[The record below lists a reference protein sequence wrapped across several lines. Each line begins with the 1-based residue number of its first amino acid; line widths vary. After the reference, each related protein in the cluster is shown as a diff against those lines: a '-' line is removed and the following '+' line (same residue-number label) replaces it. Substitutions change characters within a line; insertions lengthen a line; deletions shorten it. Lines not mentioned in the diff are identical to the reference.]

1 MGRLVYGSRG
11 MQIEIEDRLLAHVQA
26 VMLAKLRRR
35 EPFPL
40 AWVESAGDG
49 SGRRVVWINETLEL
63 AFEYAGSRAIEL
75 DRETLE
81 EMTARANSV
90 NGLNLADNAHNPK
103 TATKVSPVS

>member
-1 MGRLVYGSRG
+1 

-26 VMLAKLRRR
+26 VALAKLRRR

-49 SGRRVVWINETLEL
+49 SGRRVIWVNETLEL
-63 AFEYAGSRAIEL
+63 AFEYAGSRVIEL

-81 EMTARANSV
+81 EITARANSV
-90 NGLNLADNAHNPK
+90 TGLNLGENAHNPK
-103 TATKVSPVS
+103 PAAKVSPVS

>member
-1 MGRLVYGSRG
+1 MYGARG

-40 AWVESAGDG
+40 SWVEPAGEG
-49 SGRRVVWINETLEL
+49 SGRRVVWVNETLEL
-63 AFEYAGSRAIEL
+63 GFEYAGSRTIEL
-75 DRETLE
+75 DRDMLE

-90 NGLNLADNAHNPK
+90 AGLNLGDNAHNPK
-103 TATKVSPVS
+103 PAAKVSPVS

>member
-1 MGRLVYGSRG
+1 

-40 AWVESAGDG
+40 SWVESAGDG
-49 SGRRVVWINETLEL
+49 SGRRVIWVNETLEL
-63 AFEYAGSRAIEL
+63 AFEYAGSRVIEL
-75 DRETLE
+75 DRDTLE

-90 NGLNLADNAHNPK
+90 TGLGLGENAHNPK
-103 TATKVSPVS
+103 PAAKVSPVS